1 MPEDDIKNIAD
12 QWVFIKR
19 IIDKKTEELKNLKK
33 VLKDKMELQNV
44 NKIRGDS
51 YEIRCRV
58 YRSKYSP
65 FLDEEF
71 FDLDAE
77 IISDLVQSELVNKR
91 TSYRLNTKKY
101 QRISDNNQETLI
113 DRFVIERKESTS
125 LSIYSLL

>member
-12 QWVFIKR
+12 QWVFIKH

-65 FLDEEF
+65 FLDDEF